1 VPYLFSFFLQIFF
14 SSSSVPLRLVF
25 LSLMQEFT
33 PIFDEVCQ
41 HTGLIPAAV
50 YGVVW
55 RCCQMSDHV
64 CYASLETIGLQAG
77 VSKRTVIRALVV
89 LEEQAWIVDL
99 TPTYR
104 NASHVYQVTQRLA
117 PSQPAP
123 ANPTPPACPSPLAD
137 KPPRGSDSPSPHA
150 VPDSQPALPDSQP
163 AVTPGHP
170 RSDSLSSPAVTHSHL
185 NQTLPRD
192 SSRNESEIDQAE
204 EEEEEE
210 VDIPEWRLVLQML
223 ELQLNGRSQYA
234 SWFPALRP
242 LSFDGAVLLVAAPDA
257 YQATLLNARLA
268 HTASTILSGTL
279 GRAGMLVTFV
289 AEESRQS

>member
-1 VPYLFSFFLQIFF
+1 
-14 SSSSVPLRLVF
+14 
-25 LSLMQEFT
+25 MQEFT

-137 KPPRGSDSPSPHA
+137 KPPRG
-150 VPDSQPALPDSQP
+150 
-163 AVTPGHP
+163 
-170 RSDSLSSPAVTHSHL
+170 SDSLSSPAVTHSHL